1 MRNKLENRKKG
12 QLSLGDAPTVVLI
25 VGLVF
30 LVMSTVAL
38 VGEKY
43 QGSFPTTTKTN
54 VNETLAD
61 VNSVTTSYVGDNSAC
76 NFENFAVLS
85 AINISGDWINPA
97 NYTTDTSGGVLYSS
111 ILDTIYNNSAW
122 NVTYS
127 FDYSGTACNITSD
140 MQTEIGGNTSIAGI
154 VLTISLVGIVLS
166 LLIGVFMGMRR
177 DEEGSAR
184 V

>member
-1 MRNKLENRKKG
+1 MRNILNTKKKG
-12 QLSLGDAPTVVLI
+12 QLSLGNAPTIILI

-30 LVMSTVAL
+30 LIMATIAL

-43 QGSFPTTTKTN
+43 QDAFPTTSKTN

-111 ILDTIYNNSAW
+111 ILDSIYNNSAW

-140 MQTEIGGNTSIAGI
+140 MQTELGSNTSIAGI
-154 VLTISLVGIVLS
+154 ILTISLVGIVLS
-166 LLIGVFMGMRR
+166 ILIGVFMGVRR
-177 DEEGSAR
+177 VGSR
-184 V
+184 I